1 MMYPLLSADPVRAAW
16 IARTAAELGNV
27 GEAQRAVLDA
37 ANRAN
42 EFPRAVYEDLGRRGY
57 LGPFVPRELGGLG
70 GGVAEYVVIE
80 EEVGRH
86 GLVSGQVAAQGER
99 WLLDWGTDEQRA
111 RWLRPMCEGT
121 AVFCESISEKG
132 AGSSFKLLAAR
143 AVRDGDDWILEGAKT
158 HVNLGADADVTLFYA
173 IAPEGLTSFLVDM
186 RRPGITTRVTDA
198 IGSRLIRTADVIFEG
213 VRVPDSDRLGPAG
226 RGLDTFLSTFNV
238 SRLGNASELIGFGRR
253 ALELGIRYG
262 SQRRVGSDHVT
273 DFQGIQWA
281 VADAWTAL
289 RAASLARDHAVQLH
303 DRGEDIA
310 LATSAAK
317 RLAIDAAELASTT
330 SYSLTGGHGL
340 YFDEP
345 YTEIAND
352 IRVLKVAGGSN
363 EIMRNYIAKQILR
376 DPGHQ
381 GLA

>member
-1 MMYPLLSADPVRAAW
+1 MYPLLGADPTRNAW
-16 IARTAAELGNV
+16 IAQAASELGDL
-27 GEAQRAVLDA
+27 GQRHRAVLDA

-42 EFPRAVYEDLGRRGY
+42 EFPRAVYEELGQRGY
-57 LGPFVPRELGGLG
+57 LGPFVPKESGGFG

-99 WLLDWGTDEQRA
+99 WLLDWGTEEQRA
-111 RWLRPMCEGT
+111 RWLRPMAEGS

-143 AVRDGDDWILEGAKT
+143 ATRDGQDWILEGDKT
-158 HVNLGADADVTLFYA
+158 HVNMGADADVTLFYA
-173 IAPEGLTSFLVDM
+173 LAPEGLTSFLVDM
-186 RRPGITTRVTDA
+186 RLPGITTRVTNA
-198 IGSRLIRTADVIFEG
+198 IGSRLIRTADVTFER
-213 VRVPDSDRLGPAG
+213 VRVPDAARLGPAG
-226 RGLDTFLSTFNV
+226 RGLQTFLATFNV
-238 SRLGNASELIGFGRR
+238 SRLGNASELIGLGRR
-253 ALELGIRYG
+253 ALELGVRYG
-262 SQRRVGSDHVT
+262 SQRHVGDDLVT

-289 RAASLARDHAVQLH
+289 HAASLARDHAVLLH
-303 DRGEDIA
+303 ERGEDIA

-317 RLAIDAAELASTT
+317 RLAIDAAELASTA